1 MMFVGIILQVIA
13 LNKRIVFVYTVIIC
27 TFALLLYRVAWLNT
41 SVYSEAGK
49 GKSSRTINIG
59 ESRGKIYD
67 RYFNQLVEK
76 DEKFLSV
83 VTPVVGATADL
94 KKYMTEDEITEKLQK
109 GFPFTIETDEKINT
123 NFIRTFSVYDRYSEN
138 QLAPHII
145 GYIDKDKNGISGIE
159 KSFDEFL
166 RKNSGKLSVTFEAD
180 RTGRILAGM
189 DKTVN
194 DMNYTSKAGVVLT
207 LDSEIQRITENAL
220 SESSIKSGCAI
231 VMKAYTGEILAL
243 SSVPSFDP
251 DKVAESLEK
260 ENSPL
265 LNKALLA
272 YSPGSVFKPLVAA
285 TAIEHGTDPEEI
297 YECKGEIRVGDR
309 VFSCYNHNA
318 HGKINMTE
326 ALEESCNTY
335 FVNLILNTDT
345 ELLMCL
351 CEKLGIENE
360 IKLASSIIASKGTL
374 PDRKE
379 FSKKGVLA
387 NFSFGQGELL
397 ITPLKMAQIYSLLAT
412 GNLIEPKLIMGL
424 TNSMGLMT
432 PEKEK
437 RPEKL
442 LSDSTVLTV
451 RKMLKSVVEKGKA
464 DKAYSCL
471 VSLSGKTGTAQS
483 GIYESKKE
491 VLRTWFSGF
500 FPSDN
505 PNYVVIVMNENGIG
519 GNADCAPVFKK
530 ICEGIVT
537 R

>member
-1 MMFVGIILQVIA
+1 
-13 LNKRIVFVYTVIIC
+13 
-27 TFALLLYRVAWLNT
+27 
-41 SVYSEAGK
+41 
-49 GKSSRTINIG
+49 
-59 ESRGKIYD
+59 
-67 RYFNQLVEK
+67 
-76 DEKFLSV
+76 
-83 VTPVVGATADL
+83 
-94 KKYMTEDEITEKLQK
+94 
-109 GFPFTIETDEKINT
+109 
-123 NFIRTFSVYDRYSEN
+123 
-138 QLAPHII
+138 
-145 GYIDKDKNGISGIE
+145 
-159 KSFDEFL
+159 
-166 RKNSGKLSVTFEAD
+166 
-180 RTGRILAGM
+180 
-189 DKTVN
+189 
-194 DMNYTSKAGVVLT
+194 
-207 LDSEIQRITENAL
+207 
-220 SESSIKSGCAI
+220 
-231 VMKAYTGEILAL
+231 
-243 SSVPSFDP
+243 
-251 DKVAESLEK
+251 
-260 ENSPL
+260 
-265 LNKALLA
+265 
-272 YSPGSVFKPLVAA
+272 
-285 TAIEHGTDPEEI
+285 
-297 YECKGEIRVGDR
+297 
-309 VFSCYNHNA
+309 
-318 HGKINMTE
+318 MTE

-345 ELLMCL
+345 ELLMYL

-360 IKLASSIIASKGTL
+360 IKLASSIMASKGTL

-437 RPEKL
+437 SPEKL

-483 GIYESKKE
+483 GMYENKKE
-491 VLRTWFSGF
+491 ILRTWFSGF